1 MSYYLSISYK
11 ALITNKVF
19 HYILF
24 FIECY
29 LLFLQILEIY
39 CNNYIS
45 FIKNDIISFSP
56 LTKLLISF
64 NIIQNNVK
72 MFIYAMLILI
82 ATICIYV
89 PAFIRLRLNIFT
101 KILINLSDLLF
112 CRILT
117 LFLFNYLLFLKILIC
132 F

>member
-11 ALITNKVF
+11 ALITNKVL

-29 LLFLQILEIY
+29 LIILQILEIY
-39 CNNYIS
+39 CNNYSS

-56 LTKLLISF
+56 LTKLLITF
-64 NIIQNNVK
+64 NNLQN
-72 MFIYAMLILI
+72 YAKLFTYVIFILI
-82 ATICIYV
+82 ATICIYI

-101 KILINLSDLLF
+101 KIIIN
-112 CRILT
+112 I
-117 LFLFNYLLFLKILIC
+117 
-132 F
+132 